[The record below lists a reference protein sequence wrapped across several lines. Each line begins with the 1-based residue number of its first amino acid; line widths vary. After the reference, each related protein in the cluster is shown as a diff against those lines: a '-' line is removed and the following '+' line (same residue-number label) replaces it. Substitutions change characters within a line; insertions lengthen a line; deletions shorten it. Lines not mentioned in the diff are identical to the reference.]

1 MCCRQ
6 AVLLALMLVVMYAAT
21 EARYLPTRSQD
32 DRLDRL
38 RELLRDLLESEVEK
52 TNVNNNSYDRRM
64 LYKRQVPM
72 ITTEQQQAP
81 LVSAQQ

>member
-6 AVLLALMLVVMYAAT
+6 AVLLALVLVAFYAAT

-38 RELLRDLLESEVEK
+38 RELLRDLLESEAEK
-52 TNVNNNSYDRRM
+52 TNVNNYERRI
-64 LYKRQVPM
+64 LYKREVPM
-72 ITTEQQQAP
+72 VGTEQQQAP
-81 LVSAQQ
+81 LVAAEQ

>member
-6 AVLLALMLVVMYAAT
+6 AILLALVLVALYAAT

-38 RELLRDLLESEVEK
+38 RELLRDLLESEIEK
-52 TNVNNNSYDRRM
+52 SNVNNYERRM
-64 LYKRQVPM
+64 LYKREVPM
-72 ITTEQQQAP
+72 IATEQQQLP